1 MIKSILIIY
10 IFLTSISIV
19 YSNENI
25 NDSLRKEL
33 KIEVR
38 KDIQASL
45 LINLFYDNIV
55 NNKSSLSD
63 VDDILLDYEQQYL
76 LYLDFTNDTLT
87 FYDKKF
93 TLVKYSFDFESSST
107 QSIWDDSTKV
117 PEEKVGFEEL
127 TSYVSHT
134 LNMLNYN
141 DIHKLHKNGLYLLSL
156 DKNLFTK
163 INIESDCLF
172 LVDTL
177 TNQSIVKD
185 IQLKY
190 YHYLPK
196 KIKIEISDSYFSFYS
211 EMLNRYFSGRIVYNS
226 NYGYIMY
233 LANGVLK

>member
-10 IFLTSISIV
+10 IFLTSIYLV

-45 LINLFYDNIV
+45 LINLFYDDVV

-63 VDDILLDYEQQYL
+63 VDDILLDYERQYL
-76 LYLDFTNDTLT
+76 LYLDFTDDTLT

-93 TLVKYSFDFESSST
+93 TLVKYNFDFVSSST
-107 QSIWDDSTKV
+107 QSVWDDSTKV
-117 PEEKVGFEEL
+117 PEEKLGFEEL
-127 TSYVSHT
+127 TSYMSHS
-134 LNMLNYN
+134 LNMLNY
-141 DIHKLHKNGLYLLSL
+141 DAIHKLHKNGLYLLSI
-156 DKNLFTK
+156 DKKFFTK

-177 TNQSIVKD
+177 TSKSVKKD

-190 YHYLPK
+190 YHYMPK
-196 KIKIEISDSYFSFYS
+196 EIKVEISDSHFFFIQ
-211 EMLNRYFSGRIVYNS
+211 RC
-226 NYGYIMY
+226 
-233 LANGVLK
+233 